1 MSKIHENLE
10 KSQKSIFETSVYSAS
25 GHSTGAPWSLRRPL
39 EHSLACLDPL
49 LPLRRA
55 LNFEEVG
62 AVVSKNHEILE
73 NLKTIFLQI
82 HNFFRVPLF
91 GKRRLKSPTALRGSF

>member
-10 KSQKSIFETSVYSAS
+10 KSQKSIFETSVYFAS

-49 LPLRRA
+49 LPLRRG
-55 LNFEEVG
+55 LNFEEVRG
-62 AVVSKNHEILE
+62 RGEQKYE
-73 NLKTIFLQI
+73 NLEKSQNIDFCKFAIF
-82 HNFFRVPLF
+82 
-91 GKRRLKSPTALRGSF
+91 

>member
-10 KSQKSIFETSVYSAS
+10 KSQKSIFETSVYFAS

-49 LPLRRA
+49 LPLRRG

-62 AVVSKNHEILE
+62 GRVSKNYENFE
-73 NLKTIFLQI
+73 NLKTSIFASSL
-82 HNFFRVPLF
+82 FFHS
-91 GKRRLKSPTALRGSF
+91 G

>member
-10 KSQKSIFETSVYSAS
+10 KSQKSIFETSVYFAS
-25 GHSTGAPWSLRRPL
+25 GHSTGAPCRLQLLRPL

-49 LPLRRA
+49 LPLRRG

-62 AVVSKNHEILE
+62 
-73 NLKTIFLQI
+73 
-82 HNFFRVPLF
+82 
-91 GKRRLKSPTALRGSF
+91 GSGEQKL

>member
-1 MSKIHENLE
+1 MSKMDENLE
-10 KSQKSIFETSVYSAS
+10 NSQKSIFETSVYFAS

-62 AVVSKNHEILE
+62 GSGE
-73 NLKTIFLQI
+73 Q
-82 HNFFRVPLF
+82 
-91 GKRRLKSPTALRGSF
+91 KS

>member
-10 KSQKSIFETSVYSAS
+10 KSQKSIFGTSVYFAS
-25 GHSTGAPWSLRRPL
+25 GHSTRAPCDLLRPL

-49 LPLRRA
+49 LPLRRE

-62 AVVSKNHEILE
+62 
-73 NLKTIFLQI
+73 
-82 HNFFRVPLF
+82 
-91 GKRRLKSPTALRGSF
+91 GRGEQK

>member
-10 KSQKSIFETSVYSAS
+10 KSQKSIFETSVYFAS

-49 LPLRRA
+49 LPLRRG

-62 AVVSKNHEILE
+62 
-73 NLKTIFLQI
+73 
-82 HNFFRVPLF
+82 
-91 GKRRLKSPTALRGSF
+91 GRGEQKI

>member
-10 KSQKSIFETSVYSAS
+10 KSQKSIFETSVYFTS
-25 GHSTGAPWSLRRPL
+25 GHSTGSPWSLRRPL

-55 LNFEEVG
+55 LIFEEVG
-62 AVVSKNHEILE
+62 GSGE
-73 NLKTIFLQI
+73 Q
-82 HNFFRVPLF
+82 
-91 GKRRLKSPTALRGSF
+91 KS

>member
-10 KSQKSIFETSVYSAS
+10 KSQNSIFEKSAS
-25 GHSTGAPWSLRRPL
+25 GHSTGALCSLLRPL

-49 LPLRRA
+49 LPLRRG

-62 AVVSKNHEILE
+62 
-73 NLKTIFLQI
+73 
-82 HNFFRVPLF
+82 
-91 GKRRLKSPTALRGSF
+91 GSGEQKL

>member
-10 KSQKSIFETSVYSAS
+10 KSQKSIFEISVSFAS
-25 GHSTGAPWSLRRPL
+25 GHSTGALCSLLRPL

-49 LPLRRA
+49 LPLRRG

-62 AVVSKNHEILE
+62 G
-73 NLKTIFLQI
+73 
-82 HNFFRVPLF
+82 RVEQKL
-91 GKRRLKSPTALRGSF
+91 